1 METSLFENALHAI
14 ASGNYTREDVKNI
27 KNYLN
32 HLLKKEVKLKVQM
45 DDLTSNFNKDKNKL
59 KSELKSNQNN
69 IKQVKNILKNIN

>member
-1 METSLFENALHAI
+1 METSLLEYALHAI
-14 ASGNYTREDVKNI
+14 SDGNYTREDIKNI

-45 DDLTSNFNKDKNKL
+45 DDLTTKFNKDKNKL

-69 IKQVKNILKNIN
+69 IKQVNNILIIF

>member
-1 METSLFENALHAI
+1 METSLFEKAVNAVA
-14 ASGNYTREDVKNI
+14 NNEYTREDIKNI

-45 DDLTSNFNKDKNKL
+45 DDLTTKFNKDKNKL

-69 IKQVKNILKNIN
+69 IKQVKNILKNI

>member
-1 METSLFENALHAI
+1 METSLFENALHDI
-14 ASGNYTREDVKNI
+14 ADGNYTREDIKNI

-45 DDLTSNFNKDKNKL
+45 DDLTTKFNKDKNKL

-69 IKQVKNILKNIN
+69 IKQVKNILKNI

>member
-14 ASGNYTREDVKNI
+14 ADGNYTREDIKNI

-45 DDLTSNFNKDKNKL
+45 DDLTTKFNKDKNKL
-59 KSELKSNQNN
+59 KSELKSNQST
-69 IKQVKNILKNIN
+69 IKQVKNILKNI